1 MVFCCAGL
9 KLTRDQGVI
18 TTISPSTH
26 YPANWS
32 SLVSFYFWL
41 ELTKFQSSLFI
52 LHSTM
57 QGCVCYLARR
67 MQDSPDY
74 AVTSH
79 CFSHFFC
86 LVTNQQVDL
95 PSYSSSWRWICT
107 KRLKEE
113 PPTCPSL
120 ASSSTSISYS
130 KLSNTCTGTA
140 SFTEILNRK
149 SLELLQVLVCYEI
162 ILSVC

>member
-1 MVFCCAGL
+1 MDFWCAGL

-26 YPANWS
+26 YLANWS

-41 ELTKFQSSLFI
+41 ELTNSNPVQFII
-52 LHSTM
+52 LHSIM
-57 QGCVCYLARR
+57 QGSVCYKARR

-95 PSYSSSWRWICT
+95 LSYSSSWRWICT

-113 PPTCPSL
+113 PHTCLSL
-120 ASSSTSISYS
+120 ASSSTSTSCS
-130 KLSNTCTGTA
+130 KLLNTCTGTA
-140 SFTEILNRK
+140 SFTETLNRK
-149 SLELLQVLVCYEI
+149 SLELLWVLR
-162 ILSVC
+162 LL